1 MQEFEKYPK
10 LTEYIQEMANTGRT
24 PREWTDFLYQLNQA
38 LRQPP
43 VSGMLKCC
51 SCGYEYEELI
61 ISKGGILKC
70 NDCAS

>member
-38 LRQPP
+38 LRQPFF
-43 VSGMLKCC
+43 SGSLADAVGRNCPFCGEPCVEC
-51 SCGYEYEELI
+51 SH
-61 ISKGGILKC
+61 KAT
-70 NDCAS
+70 DR